1 MVDRRVEAAPPR
13 RTPNAAVVVAAQML
27 TPHMRRLSLQS
38 DAFGSYD
45 VALPG
50 QWVKFLV
57 PTESGAP
64 GEGRAYTI
72 RSIDRAAGII
82 EVDFVMHGD
91 GGPVSTWAA
100 AAAVGDRAFLGSPR
114 GGHRPDSAAT
124 WRLLAGDETAL
135 PAIASILEALSPDD
149 VPVRVLVEVPSQD
162 DAQTLRC
169 PAHADIQWL
178 ARAPGRPPGSLLADA
193 VAGLILPD
201 EPGQVFAAGEATA
214 IKRIKGDIVRR
225 AQAAKLDAKG
235 YWQLGASDHRD

>member
-1 MVDRRVEAAPPR
+1 MVDVRPEAAPPR
-13 RTPNAAVVVAAQML
+13 RSPNAASIVAAETI
-27 TPHMRRLSLQS
+27 TPHMRRLTLHA
-38 DAFGSYD
+38 DAFRSYTLS
-45 VALPG
+45 LPG

-57 PTESGAP
+57 PSESGTP

-72 RSIDRAAGII
+72 RSLDAAKGTMDI
-82 EVDFVMHGD
+82 DFVMHGD

-100 AAAVGDRAFLGSPR
+100 AAAVGDHAYVGSPR
-114 GGHRPDSAAT
+114 GGHRIDSAAQ

-135 PAIASILEALSPDD
+135 PAIASILETLSPDD
-149 VPVRVLVEVPSQD
+149 VPIRVLVEVPSQD

-169 PAHADIQWL
+169 PAYADIRWL
-178 ARAPGRPPGSLLADA
+178 ARVSGMPPGSLLADA
-193 VAGLILPD
+193 VAGLMLPD

-214 IKRIKGDIVRR
+214 IKRIKGHIVRR